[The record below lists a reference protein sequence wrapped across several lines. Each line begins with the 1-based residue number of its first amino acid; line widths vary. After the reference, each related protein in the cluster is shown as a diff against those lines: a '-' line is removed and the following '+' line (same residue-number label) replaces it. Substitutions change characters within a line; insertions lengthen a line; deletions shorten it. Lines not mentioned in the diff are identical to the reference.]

1 MSDPTETSITV
12 EVVYR
17 GIFQKT
23 LAQRICRSIV
33 LAARKRGHTGTAFAR
48 YGDSPERNG
57 VPAKQFAVVA
67 INDLELEASMA
78 KYEPAVVDVSIAVDD
93 TLVKGVESW
102 AWYGRQPIWKPV
114 RKDGFL
120 LVTSEKTPDLVL
132 AQTDKTERPFTLVV
146 VPGGASFAGLWV
158 FKDDHTDYR
167 CLGALA
173 KVVPDWVRLED
184 VKALIKEQTKDDGAV
199 QSAQY
204 GYEGAKLRPVQP
216 GEGTAGHE
224 KLQFQKPG
232 WTTMRPS
239 ATRNTRST
247 RHGRSAP
254 S

>member
-1 MSDPTETSITV
+1 MAEDRSVSI

-23 LAQRICRSIV
+23 LAQRICGSVV

-67 INDLELEASMA
+67 ADELELEASMA
-78 KYEPAVVDVSIAVDD
+78 KYEPSVVDVSIVVDD

-114 RKDGFL
+114 RAHGWL
-120 LVTSEKTPDLVL
+120 LVTSDKPAQEVL
-132 AQTDKTERPFTLVV
+132 AQTDTAERPYTLGI

-167 CLGALA
+167 ILGALA
-173 KVVPDWVRLED
+173 KIEPQWVRLED
-184 VKALIKEQTKDDGAV
+184 VKALIKEQTKDEGAV
-199 QSAQY
+199 ASAQY
-204 GYEGAKLRPVQP
+204 GYDNTKLRAVEAGERAP
-216 GEGTAGHE
+216 GPMKSPLGKAG
-224 KLQFQKPG
+224 G
-232 WTTMRPS
+232 
-239 ATRNTRST
+239 ATKR
-247 RHGRSAP
+247 A
-254 S
+254 

>member
-1 MSDPTETSITV
+1 MSDQSETSITV

-67 INDLELEASMA
+67 VNDLELEASMA

-102 AWYGRQPIWKPV
+102 AWYGRQPIWKPL

-120 LVTSEKTPDLVL
+120 LVTSTNTADEVL
-132 AQTDKTERPFTLVV
+132 AQTDTAVRPYTLVIL
-146 VPGGASFAGLWV
+146 PGGAPFPRPWES
-158 FKDDHTDYR
+158 KDAHPPHR

-173 KVVPDWVRLED
+173 KGVPAWGR
-184 VKALIKEQTKDDGAV
+184 
-199 QSAQY
+199 
-204 GYEGAKLRPVQP
+204 R
-216 GEGTAGHE
+216 AGVN
-224 KLQFQKPG
+224 
-232 WTTMRPS
+232 
-239 ATRNTRST
+239 ARNP
-247 RHGRSAP
+247 A
-254 S
+254 

>member
-1 MSDPTETSITV
+1 MNDPKETSITV

-67 INDLELEASMA
+67 VNDLELESSMA

-102 AWYGRQPIWKPV
+102 AWYGRQPIWEPV
-114 RKDGFL
+114 RKDGFV
-120 LVTSEKTPDLVL
+120 LVTSEKTPDEVL
-132 AQTDKTERPFTLVV
+132 AQTDKAERSYTLGI

-167 CLGALA
+167 VLGALA
-173 KVVPDWVRLED
+173 KIEPDWGRLAGA
-184 VKALIKEQTKDDGAV
+184 KALVKEQTKEEGAV
-199 QSAQY
+199 ASAQD
-204 GYEGAKLRPVQP
+204 GYDNTKLR
-216 GEGTAGHE
+216 AGAAGCRA
-224 KLQFQKPG
+224 L
-232 WTTMRPS
+232 
-239 ATRNTRST
+239 
-247 RHGRSAP
+247 
-254 S
+254 